1 MNFRGLRVN
10 AFGKKIVKEAVCIF
24 SGETTKH
31 EALDALIEAICAMG
45 VVDNREAF
53 RQALFER
60 ESIRSTG
67 FKGVAIPHV
76 RIDEIS
82 KPTVGVGICK
92 SGIDFDSLD
101 DDNVNIIVLF
111 AMPSGSDKE
120 YLGFLAKVMMALRS
134 GDFCE
139 KLLACDT
146 PEDVAA
152 VLADEE

>member
-1 MNFRGLRVN
+1 MN
-10 AFGKKIVKEAVCIF
+10 AFGKEIPKEAICIF
-24 SGETTKH
+24 TGEMSKH
-31 EALDALIEAICAMG
+31 DALDTMIEAICSMN
-45 VVDNREAF
+45 VVKSPETF
-53 RQALFER
+53 RKALYER

-82 KPTVGVGICK
+82 EPTVGVGISK
-92 SGIDFDSLD
+92 AGIDFDSLD
-101 DDNVNIIVLF
+101 NDLVNIVVMF

-146 PEDVAA
+146 PEEVAT
-152 VLADEE
+152 VLANQE